1 MLQALVRFCSKSF
14 LLILLL
20 LCVSHPVSSLLQ
32 ASTEAGRAEQPAAI
46 SDVGRQAMVHDAPS
60 VKSKQSSLVST
71 EIEPLLLLLFG
82 LILFSV
88 ATGVMLKLKPLKR

>member
-1 MLQALVRFCSKSF
+1 
-14 LLILLL
+14 
-20 LCVSHPVSSLLQ
+20 
-32 ASTEAGRAEQPAAI
+32 
-46 SDVGRQAMVHDAPS
+46 MVHDAPS